1 MTSCLRTPRPRA
13 SWAALWL
20 TLLAMGAPLHAQT
33 TAPARPAAAPNPVIV
48 SGTVPDEATRNA
60 ILARV
65 RELYGADRV
74 VDQLGVGAVAAPP
87 DWTGYVQKML
97 GPQLKQISHGQIS
110 IHGNNVELK
119 GDVASEDERLKQA
132 AQLTAVLNP
141 TYAVRNGLRAATP
154 DQGLLDA
161 TLANRI
167 IEFEPGSSV
176 LRPAGLGIL
185 NEMAAALRKLGNKK
199 VEVIGHTDADGPR
212 EANIALSRA
221 RAEAVRTYLGSQGIA
236 PAMISTTGLG
246 PDQPVA
252 PNNTPDGRARNRRI
266 EFKLAP

>member
-1 MTSCLRTPRPRA
+1 
-13 SWAALWL
+13 
-20 TLLAMGAPLHAQT
+20 
-33 TAPARPAAAPNPVIV
+33 
-48 SGTVPDEATRNA
+48 
-60 ILARV
+60 
-65 RELYGADRV
+65 
-74 VDQLGVGAVAAPP
+74 
-87 DWTGYVQKML
+87 
-97 GPQLKQISHGQIS
+97 
-110 IHGNNVELK
+110 
-119 GDVASEDERLKQA
+119 
-132 AQLTAVLNP
+132 
-141 TYAVRNGLRAATP
+141 
-154 DQGLLDA
+154 
-161 TLANRI
+161 
-167 IEFEPGSSV
+167 
-176 LRPAGLGIL
+176 LGIL